1 VARITVEDC
10 LRKVPNRFDLVMLT
24 AKRARQLF
32 QGARPLLTTNN
43 REIVTVLREIATGKV
58 KKSTQSQ

>member
-1 VARITVEDC
+1 
-10 LRKVPNRFDLVMLT
+10 
-24 AKRARQLF
+24 LF